1 MNKAGEWGE
10 IYVARYLRE
19 KGFQIIASNYRC
31 RFGEADII
39 CLHKKHLVI
48 VEVKARGTRT
58 IAVPAEY
65 VGTEKQRKL
74 ALTASSFASL
84 NHIGHPI
91 RFDVAEVYFPEADR
105 ENYKVYKINYI
116 KDAFRV

>member
-10 IYVARYLRE
+10 IYVTRYLRE
-19 KGFQIIASNYRC
+19 KGFQIAAGNFRC

-39 CLHKKHLVI
+39 YFDKKYLVI
-48 VEVKARGTRT
+48 VEVKARGAHS
-58 IAVPAEY
+58 IASPAEF

-74 ALTASSFASL
+74 ALTASFFAKL
-84 NHIGHPI
+84 NHLKNPI
-91 RFDVAEVYFPEADR
+91 RFDVAEVYFPKADIDD
-105 ENYKVYKINYI
+105 YKTYKINYI